1 MVAHTL
7 PQVVDRLEVEGSP
20 AAVDTLVA
28 LEADN
33 RLEVVD
39 KEEVQG
45 PPLWMSSIKHG
56 SSYYYSFQQLYS
68 AFRSLERS
76 NQLKS
81 YIQSFNLKSIDGGRP
96 YFRLGGST
104 QNALNVILLVLL

>member
-39 KEEVQG
+39 KEEV
-45 PPLWMSSIKHG
+45 
-56 SSYYYSFQQLYS
+56 
-68 AFRSLERS
+68 
-76 NQLKS
+76 
-81 YIQSFNLKSIDGGRP
+81 
-96 YFRLGGST
+96 
-104 QNALNVILLVLL
+104 